1 MLTYKMAI
9 ALRPQ
14 ICDVTSPYVFTFHV
28 QITHKFTYR
37 PRVNTETGSLNNAQS
52 DTRCRRMTVRH
63 ADARVTCQTLQ
74 LTFYNYNYNR
84 YLYCARFI
92 FFPMK
97 TPATFH
103 FVLFCSFMSLVFRN
117 VLSSFSFLLA
127 KNHWIH
133 GVITMTSEM
142 LQKYTVSTT
151 HHRPIYASNIS
162 TCLPTSCQ

>member
-1 MLTYKMAI
+1 MW
-9 ALRPQ
+9 RH
-14 ICDVTSPYVFTFHV
+14 FTLCIHV
-28 QITHKFTYR
+28 SR
-37 PRVNTETGSLNNAQS
+37 SNNAQIHVQAQS
-52 DTRCRRMTVRH
+52 EYRVGQFEHCTTRYTARKMTVRD

-74 LTFYNYNYNR
+74 LTFYNYNYN
-84 YLYCARFI
+84 YNTHLYCARFI

-142 LQKYTVSTT
+142 LQKIHCVKLSNT
-151 HHRPIYASNIS
+151 HHRPTYASNTS